1 MKILIPI
8 VMKKSVYKPGIL
20 LLTAFL
26 LLPSGLAAQN
36 EVSKELHKEY
46 TARKG
51 VTLDLDNKY
60 GDIVVFTSESNR
72 VVIDVKVTVRYPN
85 RDRAEQLL
93 SYIDVRFSEGAN
105 VISAKTVINDKF
117 KFTGWSGESRK
128 FTINY
133 NVRMPEWMDLT
144 LANRY
149 GNTELDDL
157 SGLVNISIK
166 YGNLTASGLTRGNEQ
181 PLNALYLA
189 YGKGSIEEAGW
200 MDIEVRYCGNLT
212 IENSQALLV
221 DSKYSKLSFGKTSS
235 IVGESKYDNL
245 RIGSINNLVLETGYS
260 DNNIE
265 LLTKKLKFD
274 ASYSGLSIDRVPPGF
289 ESIEIDTRYTGVKI
303 GIDQS
308 ASYKLDG
315 KVSYGGLKFNE
326 DNFNYTRR
334 VIENNKSEV
343 AGIVGRDESPSA
355 TVNVESSYGTI
366 KLY

>member
-1 MKILIPI
+1 MKILIQMM
-8 VMKKSVYKPGIL
+8 MKKLVYKPGIL
-20 LLTAFL
+20 LLAAFL

-36 EVSKELHKEY
+36 KVSKEFHEEY
-46 TARKG
+46 IAKKG
-51 VTLDLDNKY
+51 MTLDLDNKY
-60 GDIVVFTSESNR
+60 GDIVVVTSESNQ
-72 VVIDVKVTVRYPN
+72 VVIDVKVTVWYPN

-93 SYIDVRFSEGAN
+93 SYIDVHFSEGAN

-157 SGLVNISIK
+157 SGLVNLSIK
-166 YGNLTASGLTRGNEQ
+166 YGNLTASRFTRGNEQ

-189 YGKGSIEEAGW
+189 YGKGFIEEAGW

-221 DSKYSKLSFGKTSS
+221 DSKYSKLALETTSS
-235 IVGESKYDNL
+235 VVAETKYDN
-245 RIGSINNLVLETGYS
+245 IKIENINNLIIETGYS
-260 DNNIE
+260 DVNIGT
-265 LLTKKLKFD
+265 LTKKLKFEG
-274 ASYSGLSIDRVPPGF
+274 SYSGLNVDRVPSGF
-289 ESIEIDTRYTGVKI
+289 ESIEVDTRYTGVRI
-303 GIDQS
+303 GIDES
-308 ASYKLDG
+308 ASYKLNG
-315 KVSYGGLKFNE
+315 KVTYGGLKFNE
-326 DNFNYTRR
+326 DNFNYIRR
-334 VIENNKSEV
+334 IIENNKSEV

-355 TVNVESSYGTI
+355 TVDVESSYGSV